1 MSETLNKQNM
11 AEWRQREKVEMG
23 ENLKKST
30 ICQSISMDCKTT
42 TTTNNFNVKKR
53 DVSRRT

>member
-1 MSETLNKQNM
+1 MET
-11 AEWRQREKVEMG
+11 EREKVEMG

-42 TTTNNFNVKKR
+42 TTTTNNFNVKKR